1 MARAKRILVVE
12 DDAAIALIIA
22 EALRDAATDI
32 IVASTLAKRDALL
45 AEALPDLLI
54 TDVILP
60 DGDGLD
66 SLPSAL
72 RQAGIPI
79 IVLSA
84 QNTLDTAVRAADK
97 GSYDYLPKPF
107 DLTELITSVRAAL
120 ARRSRAVSLG
130 DGGTSPASHG
140 LIGRAPSMQA
150 VYRTIARLASNDL
163 AVLVLGES
171 GTGKELVA
179 RAIHATGLRRNGP
192 FVAINM
198 AAIPRDLIEAELFGH
213 EKGAFTG
220 AVARK
225 AGRFEQAGGGTLFL
239 DEIGD
244 MPIEAQT
251 RLLRVLQSN
260 EFSRVGGHDLLRA
273 DVRVI
278 AATHRDI
285 AALVREG
292 QFREDLFYRLNVI
305 PVEMPPL
312 RERRSDIA
320 ALVEHFVAEG
330 QAAGLPPRRFSREA
344 IALLERHDWPGN
356 IRELANLVQ
365 RLSLLARDV
374 EVTANDIQ
382 SVLAIS
388 PVDATERASGAAAET
403 LTAAVRNW
411 TQAALAAA
419 DRDASLAVQFSAVA
433 DGAMLAAVME
443 HCGGNQLAA
452 ARILGIN
459 RNTLRKRLGEHQLY
473 SSSKPE
479 KPR

>member
-1 MARAKRILVVE
+1 MARSKRILVVE
-12 DDAAIALIIA
+12 DDAAIALIIT
-22 EALRDAATDI
+22 EALRDTATEIVVAGSVAA
-32 IVASTLAKRDALL
+32 RDALL
-45 AEALPDLLI
+45 AVSFPDLMI
-54 TDVILP
+54 TDVVLP

-66 SLPSAL
+66 SLPAAL
-72 RQAGIPI
+72 RQADIPI

-107 DLTELITSVRAAL
+107 DLTELIASVRAAL
-120 ARRSRAVSLG
+120 ARRAGSLAPA
-130 DGGTSPASHG
+130 DTAAAPASHG

-179 RAIHATGLRRNGP
+179 RAIHATGLRRDGP

-260 EFSRVGGHDLLRA
+260 EYSRVGGHDLLRA

-330 QAAGLPPRRFSREA
+330 QSAGLPPRRFAREA
-344 IALLERHDWPGN
+344 IDLLEQHDWPGN
-356 IRELANLVQ
+356 IRELANMVQ
-365 RLSLLARDV
+365 RLSLLARDA
-374 EVTANDIQ
+374 EVTADDIR
-382 SVLAIS
+382 SVLVIA
-388 PVDATERASGAAAET
+388 PTDGGAGANDAEV
-403 LTAAVRNW
+403 TALVTAVREW
-411 TQAALAAA
+411 TRAALAAPNSA
-419 DRDASLAVQFSAVA
+419 APLAAQFSAIA

-452 ARILGIN
+452 ARKLGIN
-459 RNTLRKRLGEHQLY
+459 RNTLHKRLGDHGLL

-479 KPR
+479 KRR

>member
-1 MARAKRILVVE
+1 MTRAKQILVVE
-12 DDAAIALIIA
+12 DDSAIALIIS
-22 EALRDAATDI
+22 EALRDSATDVV
-32 IVASTLAKRDALL
+32 VAGTLAARDRLL
-45 AEALPDLLI
+45 AASMPDLMI
-54 TDVILP
+54 TDVMLP
-60 DGDGLD
+60 DGDGLE
-66 SLPSAL
+66 SLPASL
-72 RQAGIPI
+72 LQAGVPI

-107 DLTELITSVRAAL
+107 DLTELIASVRAAL
-120 ARRSRAVSLG
+120 ARRTGSAPMG
-130 DGGTSPASHG
+130 DPSASPASHG

-179 RAIHATGLRRNGP
+179 RAIHATGLRRDGP

-273 DVRVI
+273 DVRVV

-285 AALVREG
+285 AALVRDG
-292 QFREDLFYRLNVI
+292 LFREDLFYRLNVI

-312 RERRSDIA
+312 RARRSDIA

-330 QAAGLPPRRFSREA
+330 QAAGLPPRRFTREA

-374 EVTANDIQ
+374 EVMADDIRG
-382 SVLAIS
+382 VLQGQPSA
-388 PVDATERASGAAAET
+388 ATDGGSDAAAQA
-403 LTAAVRNW
+403 LTTAVRDW
-411 TQAALAAA
+411 TQSALA
-419 DRDASLAVQFSAVA
+419 DPGGDVSLGARFSEIA
-433 DGAMLAAVME
+433 DGAMLAAVMQ
-443 HCGGNQLAA
+443 HCRGNQLAA
-452 ARILGIN
+452 ARMLGIN
-459 RNTLRKRLGEHQLY
+459 RNTLRKRLSDYGLHPAQ
-473 SSSKPE
+473 KAE
-479 KPR
+479 KRD